1 MSIAPAANASLYAK
15 NGLPPEVVVFGRSPN
30 MQSVKRRL
38 EKVASANV
46 PILIQ
51 GESGTG
57 KEILAKMVHHLSPW
71 AEGPLVKV
79 NCPAIPGTLIESELF
94 GYERGAFTGAYGAK
108 PGRVEMASRGTLFLD
123 EIGELDM
130 DLQAKLLQ
138 VLQDGQFCRIGSQ
151 EDKRLEARVVCA
163 TNRSLE
169 EEIAAG
175 TFRGDLYYR
184 INVVNITL
192 PPLRERNGDIPELVN
207 YFLDFYSASFNRPA
221 NPLPTKLMQTL
232 QSYHWPGNI
241 RELENLIKRYVILGS
256 PEVITSE
263 LQQQPEQKNDFDLDI
278 PVNGSIHLKEVTRQ
292 AVRKIESNIILKV
305 LQANQWNRKKAA
317 KSLHISYRALLYKLK
332 EIGLKVED
340 DDSELEILDDH
351 NEGAS
356 HEEEM

>member
-1 MSIAPAANASLYAK
+1 MSSLQFGALAQSL
-15 NGLPPEVVVFGRSPN
+15 GEIPPENIIFGHSEPMQAVRS
-30 MQSVKRRL
+30 QL
-38 EKVASANV
+38 AKVAAANV
-46 PILIQ
+46 PVLIH

-57 KEILAKMVHHLSPW
+57 KDIIARMIHGLSPW
-71 AEGPLVKV
+71 KSGPLVKV

-192 PPLRERNGDIPELVN
+192 PPLRER
-207 YFLDFYSASFNRPA
+207 
-221 NPLPTKLMQTL
+221 TT
-232 QSYHWPGNI
+232 
-241 RELENLIKRYVILGS
+241 
-256 PEVITSE
+256 
-263 LQQQPEQKNDFDLDI
+263 
-278 PVNGSIHLKEVTRQ
+278 
-292 AVRKIESNIILKV
+292 
-305 LQANQWNRKKAA
+305 
-317 KSLHISYRALLYKLK
+317 
-332 EIGLKVED
+332 
-340 DDSELEILDDH
+340 
-351 NEGAS
+351 
-356 HEEEM
+356 